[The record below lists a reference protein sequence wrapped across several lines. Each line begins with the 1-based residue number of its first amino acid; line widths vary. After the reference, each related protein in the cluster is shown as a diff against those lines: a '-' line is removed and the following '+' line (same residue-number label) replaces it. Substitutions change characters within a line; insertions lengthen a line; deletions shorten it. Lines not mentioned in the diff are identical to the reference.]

1 MINILLGHINQI
13 NKLTMKRL
21 VIISSVILMS
31 CVCKS
36 QNDNDWISWTIDF
49 DEIYIIK
56 GDTLNVYFVYKLEN
70 RDSVVK
76 NETAIKL
83 MDKKNVYIGHEKD
96 LYKNDVRVEYKV
108 KKNNS
113 KWFKKNNSRF
123 FNSDAQGRIIYL
135 KKYYINGNIYIFHR
149 YGIVAYSKMKQP

>member
-1 MINILLGHINQI
+1 MINILLDHINRN

-21 VIISSVILMS
+21 VIISSIILMS

-36 QNDNDWISWTIDF
+36 QIDKDWVCCTIDF
-49 DEIYIIK
+49 DKIYIIK

-96 LYKNDVRVEYKV
+96 LYKNDVRVEYKITR
-108 KKNNS
+108 KRS
-113 KWFKKNNSRF
+113 RWFKENNSRF
-123 FNSDAQGRIIYL
+123 FNADAQGRIIYL
-135 KKYYINGNIYIFHR
+135 KKYYINGNVYIFHR
-149 YGIVAYSKMKQP
+149 YGRVAYSKMKQP